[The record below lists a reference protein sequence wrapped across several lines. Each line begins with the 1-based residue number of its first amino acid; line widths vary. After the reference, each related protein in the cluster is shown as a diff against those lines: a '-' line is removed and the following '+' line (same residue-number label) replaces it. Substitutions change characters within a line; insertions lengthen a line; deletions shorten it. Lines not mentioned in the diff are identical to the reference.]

1 MVSCIY
7 YTFALW
13 TNNILYRPKEEKS
26 SVFNTTLYLEYMLYY
41 SILYLYNRQTW
52 YTMLHLKTGLTN
64 TWNHPETLRCVSSH
78 TLQSSR
84 CQTFYSDDVS
94 SQVQNISQGI
104 SVPCNTHQQK
114 MLKLL
119 CDCASTVHVITMLH
133 QIFLKHFT
141 HEVKCAKFLYAI
153 IYLLML
159 NHIFITWS
167 FCGIYIHDPPWSG
180 WFRSLFSEKR

>member
-94 SQVQNISQGI
+94 SLVQNISQGI

-119 CDCASTVHVITMLH
+119 CDCASHNVTNISETFHTWSQMR
-133 QIFLKHFT
+133 
-141 HEVKCAKFLYAI
+141 KFLYAI

-180 WFRSLFSEKR
+180 WFRSLFLEKR